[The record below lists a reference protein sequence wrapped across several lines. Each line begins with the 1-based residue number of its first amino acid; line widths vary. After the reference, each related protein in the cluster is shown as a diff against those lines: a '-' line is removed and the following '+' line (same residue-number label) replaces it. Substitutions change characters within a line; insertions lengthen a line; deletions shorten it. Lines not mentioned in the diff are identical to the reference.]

1 MHAPPDYRRNAT
13 SKNIQNK
20 QNKKNF
26 SQTRS
31 HWKSIRLLVKFSV
44 CLNHA
49 VFFFLHAFPL
59 FFHVESKNSN
69 SSRTIWSFFV
79 SSKQMC
85 INSIVL
91 VLTGFRVAWSYIPT
105 IESAAENMLVNGGV
119 LLPSARG
126 QFDLSGTNLIVRLLS
141 RSDAGIASGCALI
154 LFYRKFLC
162 RNSSFNLALGSILR
176 FYCFFFS

>member
-1 MHAPPDYRRNAT
+1 MQKHT
-13 SKNIQNK
+13 K
-20 QNKKNF
+20 QAKQKKILADSITLGIDSVISEIF
-26 SQTRS
+26 SLP
-31 HWKSIRLLVKFSV
+31 KSCS
-44 CLNHA
+44 
-49 VFFFLHAFPL
+49 FFFSHAFPL
-59 FFHVESKNSN
+59 FFHVKSKNSN

-91 VLTGFRVAWSYIPT
+91 LLTGFRVAWSYTPT
-105 IESAAENMLVNGGV
+105 LESAAEIMLVNGGV

-154 LFYRKFLC
+154 LFYTKFLR
-162 RNSSFNLALGSILR
+162 RNSSFNLALQSILR